1 MRPYERDVDLM
12 IRRIFVVCL
21 AIVMTLLS
29 VSAQSDSNAFL
40 YRAAAYLP
48 DSGTLLLMDDSSV
61 FNEIV
66 LPLPD
71 GFDRN
76 ASTVSMLNGKVA
88 YIARKQ
94 GATDKA
100 LVLGDLTAEGDDVFM
115 SAITPLRIDA
125 AYTSFFLRAPGT
137 FGLRDGKTHLAVGYG
152 LDPLGWELLILD
164 DRLQEVA
171 KITQEDLPDQ
181 PKDYGFTPYPI
192 HFRPDGSI
200 AFALVDAQA
209 EGAQTPPVFVWN
221 TFTNVISQTTTYAI
235 ETDVYTQTGELI
247 SINNGGLQWF
257 NSYTGE
263 IARFY
268 VAPSE
273 GETMGKAR
281 FASDGQL
288 VAFTK
293 GTRLVLVGRDG
304 VELGALPGTETA
316 SDWYG
321 LRDGLVMALNGPD
334 GMTLYRV
341 PLADGLPADV
351 NSYIPLTTLPVG
363 TTVQW
368 VDSDMREGVR
378 LVEHVKWAL
387 VDGVAFDPLVV
398 SGVSP
403 LVEAQQSAQIV
414 DEESVSAE
422 GLFVGGWALTFAD
435 EGDQLNVRAGAGT
448 SFDTLT
454 RVNTDVRVQLI
465 EGPVEADGYIWWRVK
480 FPTGSDGWLVQEV
493 DDIQT
498 LIPTAGPPTA
508 TPSPT
513 PTNTPTGLPPTATLV
528 PAATQ
533 LPPLFLN
540 EISNYGGGQV
550 MFSWGAVP
558 DANNYL
564 LEVLYCNTAGE
575 CSEGFSDRTVR
586 TEFSATFSINN
597 PSLTI
602 RWRVIAR
609 DAAGATLLE
618 SPYKDSVVVR

>member
-1 MRPYERDVDLM
+1 MFKRMFVMCLM
-12 IRRIFVVCL
+12 VLL
-21 AIVMTLLS
+21 ATLS
-29 VSAQSDSNAFL
+29 VSAQPASTPVP
-40 YRAAAYLP
+40 YTAAAYLP
-48 DSGTLLLMDDSSV
+48 DTGTLVLVNESDV
-61 FNEIV
+61 FGEMV

-76 ASTVSMLNGKVA
+76 ASSVAMLNGKIA

-100 LVLGDLTAEGDDVFM
+100 LVLGDVIAEGDASIVGM
-115 SAITPLRIDA
+115 SAITPLRVDA

-171 KITQEDLPDQ
+171 KLTQDDLPDQ

-192 HFRPDGSI
+192 HFRPDGSL

-209 EGAQTPPVFVWN
+209 EGAQTPQVLVWN
-221 TFTNVISQTTTYAI
+221 TFTGVISPTNTYAI

-263 IARFY
+263 LARFY

-281 FASDGQL
+281 FASDGQF

-293 GTRLVLVGRDG
+293 GGRLVLVGRDG

-321 LRDGLVMALNGPD
+321 LRDGLVMSLNSTD

-341 PLADGLPADV
+341 SLAGGLPADV
-351 NSYIPLTTLPVG
+351 NSYERLTTFPVG
-363 TTVQW
+363 TIVQW

-378 LVEHVKWAL
+378 LVEHVKWAV
-387 VDGVAFDPLVV
+387 VDGAVIDPLVV

-403 LVEAQQSAQIV
+403 LVEAQQAGEIAPV
-414 DEESVSAE
+414 DVISAE
-422 GLFVGGWALTFAD
+422 GLFVGGWATTFTD
-435 EGDQLNVRAGAGT
+435 DGDQLNVRAGAGT

-454 RVNTDVRVQLI
+454 RVNPDVRVQLL
-465 EGPVEADGYIWWRVK
+465 EGPVEADGYVWWRVK
-480 FPTGSDGWLVQEV
+480 FPTGSEGWLVQAV
-493 DDIQT
+493 DGIQT
-498 LIPTAGPPTA
+498 LQPAAPPPTA

-513 PTNTPTGLPPTATLV
+513 PTNTPTGLPPTEAPL
-528 PAATQ
+528 PGATQ

-540 EISNYGGGQV
+540 EISNKGSTEANKV
-550 MFSWGAVP
+550 SVDFSWGAVP
-558 DANNYL
+558 DAKSYL
-564 LEVLYCNTAGE
+564 LEVLYCNDAGE
-575 CSEGFSDRTVR
+575 CSEGFSNETAR
-586 TEFSATFSINN
+586 TEFGAVFSINN
-597 PSLTI
+597 PSLAI
-602 RWRVIAR
+602 RWRVTAR

-618 SPYKDSVVVR
+618 SGYKDSVVFK